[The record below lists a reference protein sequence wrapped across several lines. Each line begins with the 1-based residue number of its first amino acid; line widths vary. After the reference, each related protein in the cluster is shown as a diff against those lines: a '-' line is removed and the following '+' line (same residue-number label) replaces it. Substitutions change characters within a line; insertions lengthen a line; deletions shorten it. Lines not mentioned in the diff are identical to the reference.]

1 MKQRGISP
9 WTPETT
15 SPQPKLT
22 RPPRQQRPNGT
33 ALAVLVGAIVFAAVV
48 AVVVVIG
55 PRHYQTMA
63 GTPISDITK
72 LDNPTSLNPVVTTTT
87 EPTTTSEPTPPQTS
101 PTAPQAQAGYQPE
114 SGPGGI
120 QVNIPAGWNVRSPFA
135 SEDEADAPD
144 GSGSLIRYGGTPSA
158 SMSLLDAVSSDEAGN
173 TSVKTGY
180 QQLQLN
186 NVSSPSGDDTVV
198 WEFLFDKN
206 GVQRHVLSWFW
217 RANGYDYV
225 LYFSSTAANWP
236 AMQAAVTVGEQT
248 AGPT

>member
-15 SPQPKLT
+15 SPQPKLP
-22 RPPRQQRPNGT
+22 RPPRRRRPNGT
-33 ALAVLVGAIVFAAVV
+33 LLALVVGAIVFAAVV

-55 PRHYQTMA
+55 PRHHQTVA

-72 LDNPTSLNPVVTTTT
+72 SDNPTSLNPTVTTTTT
-87 EPTTTSEPTPPQTS
+87 EPTPPPAS
-101 PTAPQAQAGYQPE
+101 PSTAPPTQAGYQPE

-120 QVNIPAGWNVRSPFA
+120 QVNIPAGWNVSSPFA

-198 WEFLFDKN
+198 WEFLFDRN

-236 AMQAAVTVGEQT
+236 AMQSAVTVGEQT